1 MTHCI
6 LYVEQNDQAADRLL
20 RDLAHEGI
28 EWLRVT
34 HPAAVVAV
42 ADRVAMAVIAID
54 DADQFDNEATQ
65 ALRATRTAFAI
76 LTADTRPHTTER
88 AVRAGASTCLQRP
101 LQPDTTL
108 PCLLLLAE
116 RAAEDRRLRA
126 SEAAL
131 KEAVKK
137 SRLVGTAVGILAER
151 LGLAPKDAFERLR
164 SESRSARR
172 SIAQSA
178 TAVCASAELAHSLPS
193 HDGAGARTAT
203 VPN

>member
-1 MTHCI
+1 MSHCI
-6 LYVEQNDQAADRLL
+6 LFVEPNDQAADRLL

-34 HPAAVVAV
+34 HPATVLAV
-42 ADRVAMAVIAID
+42 ADRVVMALIAID
-54 DADQFDNEATQ
+54 DADQFDSEITQ
-65 ALRATRTAFAI
+65 ALHATHTAFAI
-76 LTADTRPHTTER
+76 VTADTRPHTVER
-88 AVRAGASTCLQRP
+88 AILAGAMTCLQRP
-101 LQPDTTL
+101 LQRDATL
-108 PCLLLLAE
+108 PCLLQLAE
-116 RAAEDRRLRA
+116 RATEERRLRV

-151 LGLAPKDAFERLR
+151 LGLPPKDAFERLR

-178 TAVCASAELAHSLPS
+178 TAVCASAELSPSLPS
-193 HDGAGARTAT
+193 HDGAAARNAIAS
-203 VPN
+203 